1 MEQDLPQDGSVEMFR
16 AVSREFDAVYARYA
30 KSCHLSEAE
39 YWSLLMICSGIKTQ
53 SEISSWLF
61 MSRQTINSA
70 FKLLVKKGL
79 VRLEPLEHNQRTKQ
93 ASLTEAGERFAE
105 KYIGRVLAVEKQA
118 WQELEE
124 QERSALTRL
133 TRKYCGLIRTALEQL
148 PTIESSS
155 SEDISS
161 Q

>member
-1 MEQDLPQDGSVEMFR
+1 MEQNLLPDGSVEMFR
-16 AVSREFDAVYARYA
+16 AVSREFDAIYTRYA
-30 KSCHLSEAE
+30 KSCNLSEAE
-39 YWSLLMICSGIKTQ
+39 YWSILMICNGIKTQ
-53 SEISSWLF
+53 SEISGLLF

-79 VRLEPLEHNQRTKQ
+79 VRLEPLAHNQRTKQ

-105 KYIGRVLAVEKQA
+105 KYIGRVIAAENQA

-124 QERSALTRL
+124 QERSTLTQL